1 MGSDELSKRVEA
13 AVVGIMAD
21 SRKAESKRGKSAA
34 AVGEAVLSAVEKEGG
49 VEDLRAVTMVGGVQY
64 ERVLA
69 VEAAVSDFGLQWLP
83 WRGEVQGA
91 AEAPAPLYGALVP
104 EAYYAY
110 DVERGDAGDLER
122 VAGGKAVR
130 RSGVLARL
138 GLLCGLRSLA
148 LTLCS
153 QIVTKVKKCSTYVSK
168 HV

>member
-1 MGSDELSKRVEA
+1 M
-13 AVVGIMAD
+13 
-21 SRKAESKRGKSAA
+21 
-34 AVGEAVLSAVEKEGG
+34 
-49 VEDLRAVTMVGGVQY
+49 RAVTMVGGVQY

-153 QIVTKVKKCSTYVSK
+153 QIVTKVKKCLTYVSK